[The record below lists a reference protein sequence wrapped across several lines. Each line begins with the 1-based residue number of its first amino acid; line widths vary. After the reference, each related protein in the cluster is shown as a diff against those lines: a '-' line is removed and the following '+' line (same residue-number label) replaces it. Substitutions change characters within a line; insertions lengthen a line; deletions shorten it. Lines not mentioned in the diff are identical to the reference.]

1 MSFVSRRELLVQVVP
16 RYREA
21 SRAQKKLILD
31 EFIAS
36 TGYAR
41 KYAIRLLSLPVKE
54 SKISIKKP
62 RKRQYGADL
71 QEALRIS
78 WAATN
83 YIGSKRLAPFL
94 IELVPILERFGHL
107 KLTPEAHNQLCS
119 ISAATID
126 RILHPLRKAAPK
138 GMSTTRSGL
147 LLKKQ
152 VPIRTFADWDATGP
166 GFFEADLVAH
176 CGCSTEGAYLNTL
189 VLTDIATGWV
199 ECLPLLFRSQHT
211 VIASID
217 SARSVLPFPMLG
229 LDTDNGS
236 EFLNA
241 ELLAYCK
248 REQITF
254 TRGRAYKKND
264 QCFVE
269 QKNGVVVRQLVGYD
283 RFEGEQA
290 WRQLGELYRAIR
302 LYVNFFQPSMK
313 LHEKHRTGAKVQ
325 KIYYPAQT
333 PYQRLQAALGT
344 VGMPENLST
353 IHEALDPVELLRQI
367 RVMQDALW
375 KHAVLRV
382 GEPSSASQQ
391 PIRFESPVRERAVQK
406 DTPEGYSEQQ
416 KRNYHRVKKAHVPH
430 TWRTREDPFHA
441 VWPELRE
448 ALAGKPESTAKA
460 LFLALQER
468 YPGQYPDGQ
477 LRTLQRRIQELRAKL
492 ILTFDDHL
500 HDEDQLHQGGLPHPL
515 GAQIHAVG
523 GTTVHAEII
532 ADMAQELPRNHKNKD
547 D

>member
-21 SRAQKKLILD
+21 SRVQKKLILD

-41 KYAIRLLSLPVKE
+41 KYAIRLLSHPVKE
-54 SKISIKKP
+54 SGIPIKKT
-62 RKRQYGADL
+62 RKRQYGSDL

-94 IELVPILERFGHL
+94 IELVPVLERFGHL

-138 GMSTTRSGL
+138 GMNTTRSGL

-152 VPIRTFADWDATGP
+152 VPVRTFADWDATGP

-217 SARSVLPFPMLG
+217 SARCVLPFPMLG

-254 TRGRAYKKND
+254 TRGRAYKKTTSVLWN
-264 QCFVE
+264 
-269 QKNGVVVRQLVGYD
+269 K
-283 RFEGEQA
+283 
-290 WRQLGELYRAIR
+290 
-302 LYVNFFQPSMK
+302 K
-313 LHEKHRTGAKVQ
+313 TG
-325 KIYYPAQT
+325 
-333 PYQRLQAALGT
+333 
-344 VGMPENLST
+344 
-353 IHEALDPVELLRQI
+353 
-367 RVMQDALW
+367 W
-375 KHAVLRV
+375 
-382 GEPSSASQQ
+382 SSGS
-391 PIRFESPVRERAVQK
+391 
-406 DTPEGYSEQQ
+406 
-416 KRNYHRVKKAHVPH
+416 
-430 TWRTREDPFHA
+430 
-441 VWPELRE
+441 
-448 ALAGKPESTAKA
+448 
-460 LFLALQER
+460 
-468 YPGQYPDGQ
+468 
-477 LRTLQRRIQELRAKL
+477 
-492 ILTFDDHL
+492 
-500 HDEDQLHQGGLPHPL
+500 
-515 GAQIHAVG
+515 
-523 GTTVHAEII
+523 
-532 ADMAQELPRNHKNKD
+532 
-547 D
+547 